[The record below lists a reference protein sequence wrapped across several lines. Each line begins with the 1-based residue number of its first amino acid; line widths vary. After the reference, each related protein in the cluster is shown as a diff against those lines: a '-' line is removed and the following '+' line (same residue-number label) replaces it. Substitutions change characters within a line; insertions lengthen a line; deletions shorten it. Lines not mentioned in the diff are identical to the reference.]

1 MFGLAVWLGLVG
13 AADVCKFVQ
22 CAVCSVE
29 IAFNASVL
37 GSGYVVR
44 GRGGVDGLNFYFLI
58 VLAALIFFYAF
69 VDTVA
74 LWNAAYTV
82 SCDNRLFDWCSIA

>member
-44 GRGGVDGLNFYFLI
+44 R
-58 VLAALIFFYAF
+58 
-69 VDTVA
+69 
-74 LWNAAYTV
+74 
-82 SCDNRLFDWCSIA
+82 